1 MKTLLLGDVSP
12 TVHNAHLFAEQN
24 VSALFG
30 DATSV
35 FEHRDF
41 VFVNLECALTEA
53 EKEIPKFGPPLKA
66 PKETANVL
74 KTLGVDCCGLSNNHV
89 FDYGIDG
96 MLDTLRALQ
105 GAGLGYTGFGKDYE
119 DSRKNYTVEKNGE
132 RIAIVAVCE
141 HEYSYALENRM
152 GSRPYD
158 EYDTMEDIRNAK
170 KDHDRVIV
178 IYHGGKEYSP
188 YPSPRLHKLCH
199 AMARNG
205 ADVVLCQHSHCIG
218 CYEQYENCHI
228 LYGQGNFHFV
238 RPDRKRASWHTS
250 LAVEY
255 DTAEHKISFV
265 PLRAGN
271 AGIGLAVGEDAE
283 QIMKEFCERSQKLQN
298 GEWKDGWHAFC
309 HGEAKDLYLTAIGRA
324 CLEDSTSMEHDRF
337 GHFLDCEAHTD
348 VWRELFPSYNLT
360 NETDEREIE
369 WNF

>member
-12 TVHNAHLFAEQN
+12 TSHNAHLFAAQDIP
-24 VSALFG
+24 ALFG
-30 DATSV
+30 DMVSI
-35 FEHRDF
+35 FQNQDF
-41 VFVNLECALTEA
+41 TFANLECALTES
-53 EKEIPKFGPPLKA
+53 ENEINKFGPPLKA

-74 KTLGVDCCGLSNNHV
+74 KSLGVDCCGLSNNHV

-105 GAGLGYTGFGKDYE
+105 AAGLGYTGFGKDYE
-119 DSRKNYTVEKNGE
+119 DSRKNYTVEKDGE

-158 EYDTMEDIRNAK
+158 EYDTIEDIRNAK

-178 IYHGGKEYSP
+178 IYHGGKEYCQ
-188 YPSPRLHKLCH
+188 YPSPRLYKLCH

-205 ADVVLCQHSHCIG
+205 ADVILCQHSHCIG
-218 CYEQYENCHI
+218 TYEQYEGCHI

-238 RPDRKRASWHTS
+238 KPDKDLEIWHS
-250 LAVEY
+250 ALAVEY
-255 DTAEHKISFV
+255 DTKAHEINFIPLKDEGVGMKLAKGEEKDALLNAFAE
-265 PLRAGN
+265 RN
-271 AGIGLAVGEDAE
+271 
-283 QIMKEFCERSQKLQN
+283 QKLQN
-298 GEWKDGWHAFC
+298 GEWKDSWHEFC
-309 HGEAKDLYLTAIGRA
+309 QSVKETYVDAIGQA
-324 CLEDSTSMEHDRF
+324 GLPDSSERKNGRF
-337 GHFLDCEAHTD
+337 SHYLDCEAHTD

-360 NETDEREIE
+360 NETDGREIE